1 AGPMAPIV
9 RLLAQAPEEDV
20 RAIADAV
27 IAIAGTPSAERKR
40 AADELLDRLSRADA
54 GTVGLGADGKPS
66 GNAIF
71 AGACANCH
79 SETRLRG
86 AAGALNLALSSA
98 INAPDPGNAIRIVL
112 DGLHPRAS
120 GRGPAI

>member
-1 AGPMAPIV
+1 GPMAPVV
-9 RLLAQAPEEDV
+9 RMLAQVPEDDV
-20 RAIADAV
+20 RAIAAAV
-27 IAIAGTPSAERKR
+27 VAMAGSPTPERQR
-40 AADELLDRLSRADA
+40 TADELVRRLSRADA
-54 GTVGLGADGKPS
+54 GTVGLGADGKPA